1 MNIHESAEDYLEAIL
16 RLKEAKGY
24 ARSVDISLLLGVTKP
39 SVSVAMKRLR
49 ENGYLTMDA
58 DNLITL
64 TPAGMEIARSIYDRH
79 KTLSSFLESLGVD
92 SDVAREDACKIEHDI
107 SEESFTAI
115 RKLMQEREQHPEIRR
130 SNGISKQSR
139 VESPLFRRIRPGF
152 SIFLT
157 SPFPVSG
164 MSVPARPPKELP
176 SAHRRQ
182 AWNRSPRPAGKLRQE
197 QHQPHAEHNLPCH
210 RQSVEAA
217 AFPSDCRKMNVPL
230 LMHASTIMLRYT
242 RKQRRAKSV

>member
-64 TPAGMEIARSIYDRH
+64 TPAGMEIASSIYDRH

-115 RKLMQEREQHPEIRR
+115 RKLMQEREQHPE
-130 SNGISKQSR
+130 N
-139 VESPLFRRIRPGF
+139 P
-152 SIFLT
+152 
-157 SPFPVSG
+157 
-164 MSVPARPPKELP
+164 
-176 SAHRRQ
+176 
-182 AWNRSPRPAGKLRQE
+182 QE
-197 QHQPHAEHNLPCH
+197 
-210 RQSVEAA
+210 
-217 AFPSDCRKMNVPL
+217 
-230 LMHASTIMLRYT
+230 
-242 RKQRRAKSV
+242 

>member
-49 ENGYLTMDA
+49 ENGYLT
-58 DNLITL
+58 
-64 TPAGMEIARSIYDRH
+64 MEIARSIYDRH

-115 RKLMQEREQHPEIRR
+115 RKLMQEREQ
-130 SNGISKQSR
+130 
-139 VESPLFRRIRPGF
+139 
-152 SIFLT
+152 
-157 SPFPVSG
+157 
-164 MSVPARPPKELP
+164 
-176 SAHRRQ
+176 
-182 AWNRSPRPAGKLRQE
+182 E
-197 QHQPHAEHNLPCH
+197 Q
-210 RQSVEAA
+210 
-217 AFPSDCRKMNVPL
+217 KG
-230 LMHASTIMLRYT
+230 
-242 RKQRRAKSV
+242 